1 METTSFQTKKGNRL
15 IFAITGFLT
24 AILIFNAIVSAYAL
38 RESAIKDKSEQLAS
52 LSLILAEH
60 TSQTIFSANTVLL
73 SILDTIEAAKIDNEK
88 DFNEFASKKHQ
99 YDLLL
104 DKTKANSIIDVATF
118 VNKDG
123 KVLNFSRS
131 FPAPEINLADRDY
144 FQWLSKHNSS
154 NTFYSV
160 PVQNKGNGK
169 WVFYLVKRVNGRNQQ
184 FLGLVL
190 IGVSVE
196 VFSTL
201 YERIGKSLGNG
212 ASLTLFRDDY
222 TLLTRW
228 KFVNHMIGLK
238 NQSTSIK
245 TSLANANI
253 NNGVILTDAPGFIR
267 GNEPID
273 RMVSFRTVD
282 GYPLIVGAIITKDLY
297 LSNWLKSASPVFFT
311 TAFSIFLLITGVL
324 LLLKARHKNILIQ
337 HIAHH
342 DSLTNLP
349 NRLLLSDHLKHQLAF
364 AKRNKTKFALVF
376 IDLDNFKKINDE
388 HTHVIG
394 DLVLKE
400 AAKKIL
406 NCIRDSDTISRI
418 GGDEFIL
425 LLPNINS
432 IENTFN
438 TCEKIR
444 LLLNNPFTLNGKE
457 FSTSA
462 SIGVSIFP
470 DHGQSEDELILRAD
484 QAMYFAKKAG
494 RNIVKIFS
502 KEMDTE

>member
-228 KFVNHMIGLK
+228 PFVNHMIGLK

-282 GYPLIVGAIITKDLY
+282 GYPLIVGA
-297 LSNWLKSASPVFFT
+297 
-311 TAFSIFLLITGVL
+311 
-324 LLLKARHKNILIQ
+324 
-337 HIAHH
+337 
-342 DSLTNLP
+342 
-349 NRLLLSDHLKHQLAF
+349 
-364 AKRNKTKFALVF
+364 
-376 IDLDNFKKINDE
+376 
-388 HTHVIG
+388 
-394 DLVLKE
+394 
-400 AAKKIL
+400 
-406 NCIRDSDTISRI
+406 
-418 GGDEFIL
+418 
-425 LLPNINS
+425 
-432 IENTFN
+432 
-438 TCEKIR
+438 
-444 LLLNNPFTLNGKE
+444 
-457 FSTSA
+457 
-462 SIGVSIFP
+462 
-470 DHGQSEDELILRAD
+470 
-484 QAMYFAKKAG
+484 
-494 RNIVKIFS
+494 
-502 KEMDTE
+502 

>member
-1 METTSFQTKKGNRL
+1 MEITSFQIKKGNRL
-15 IFAITGFLT
+15 IFAT
-24 AILIFNAIVSAYAL
+24 AGILFVIIILNAIVSAYAL
-38 RESAIKDKSEQLAS
+38 RESAIKEKSEQLAS
-52 LSLILAEH
+52 LSFILAEH
-60 TSQTIFSANTVLL
+60 TSQTVFSANTVLS
-73 SILDTIEAAKIDNEK
+73 SILDTVAAAKVEDEK
-88 DFNEFASKKHQ
+88 SFSEFASSKHQ

-104 DKTKANSIIDVATF
+104 DKTKANAIIDVATF
-118 VNKDG
+118 VSKDG

-144 FQWLSKHNSS
+144 FQWLSKNNSP

-169 WVFYLVKRVNGRNQQ
+169 WVFYLAKRVNGRNQQ

-196 VFSTL
+196 VFSSL
-201 YERIGKSLGNG
+201 YERIGKSLGDG
-212 ASLTLFRDDY
+212 ASLSLFRDDY

-228 KFVNHMIGLK
+228 PFVNHMIGVK
-238 NQSTSIK
+238 NQGTSIK

-253 NNGVILTDAPGFIR
+253 NNGVIITDAPGFIR
-267 GNEPID
+267 GNEPTE
-273 RMVSFRTVD
+273 RMVSFRAVE

-297 LSNWLKSASPVFFT
+297 LSHWLKSANPVFFT
-311 TAFSIFLLITGVL
+311 TAFSLFLLISGVI
-324 LLLKARHKNILIQ
+324 LLLKARYKNTLIQ

-342 DSLTNLP
+342 DSLTDLP
-349 NRLLLSDHLKHQLAF
+349 NRVLLSDHLKHQLAF

-425 LLPNINS
+425 LLPNINGKES
-432 IENTFN
+432 AFS

-444 LLLNNPFTLNGKE
+444 LLLNNPFLLNGKE

-470 DHGQSEDELILRAD
+470 DHGQSEDELILHAD

-494 RNIVKIFS
+494 RNTVKVFS
-502 KEMDTE
+502 TEMDAE